1 MSREGAN
8 SLFLQDVTSNES
20 RKRYEIFPLNVSLN
34 FSVNIRFANIAQNIL
49 SQNYKYIGDLYSSR
63 NYFYSPGEMP
73 SFACMLLGLLWSGV
87 VIGAATGG
95 DRWGCVSGP
104 PPVVVVVVVV
114 VQGFKGDV
122 LLKDW
127 SVRHATSLSPIQT
140 LPAQKSKQKLD
151 KYNITECVTQEY

>member
-1 MSREGAN
+1 M
-8 SLFLQDVTSNES
+8 
-20 RKRYEIFPLNVSLN
+20 
-34 FSVNIRFANIAQNIL
+34 
-49 SQNYKYIGDLYSSR
+49 
-63 NYFYSPGEMP
+63 
-73 SFACMLLGLLWSGV
+73 

-114 VQGFKGDV
+114 AQGFKGDV

-140 LPAQKSKQKLD
+140 LPVQKSEQKLD
-151 KYNITECVTQEY
+151 KHNITCQKIIKFEIIIILCMIIYYFPIKQKV